1 MRLVGKPLLKSKE
14 DAEMVIRLEK
24 GQGDGRR
31 GQDSVCS
38 EDRWDLCQDLFG
50 SLRSEKGGD
59 EVTFRIRLG
68 QPGPLLRWVGFRKKS
83 IWVEREEFSF
93 SA

>member
-38 EDRWDLCQDLFG
+38 ETCRKIDGTCA
-50 SLRSEKGGD
+50 
-59 EVTFRIRLG
+59 RICL
-68 QPGPLLRWVGFRKKS
+68 VH
-83 IWVEREEFSF
+83 
-93 SA
+93 